1 MPALAVLV
9 VACPCALVLATP
21 AAVLAA
27 TARLARLGVLVKGGA
42 AIEALARVDT
52 VAFDKTGTLTEGKP
66 ELGDVIAFRPE
77 GDGRPDE
84 AADEVLRL
92 AAAAEQA
99 SEHPLARMLVD
110 AARSSGLEPRRS
122 DEFQAQPGAGIVATI
137 RMPDSEDTP
146 HRIIVGNARLMREQG
161 IALSPEVE
169 SALEGL
175 DRSGQ
180 TPLIVVRDATVVG
193 IIGARDRVRRNAHDV
208 IHDLKHLGLK
218 DLADPDGR
226 PRRTRAGRRQEGPYQ
241 ASRGRAHAGRQ
252 GRRGSTSVAARVG
265 SWRWWATA
273 STTHRPW
280 LVPTSGWHSPARA
293 ATWPPRP
300 ARSS

>member
-1 MPALAVLV
+1 M
-9 VACPCALVLATP
+9 
-21 AAVLAA
+21 
-27 TARLARLGVLVKGGA
+27 KGGA

-84 AADEVLRL
+84 AARRRCYAWPPPQNR
-92 AAAAEQA
+92 AA
-99 SEHPLARMLVD
+99 SIPSRGCW
-110 AARSSGLEPRRS
+110 SPRPAHRDS
-122 DEFQAQPGAGIVATI
+122 NHRRVGEFQAQPGAGVSATI

-146 HRIIVGNARLMREQG
+146 HRILVGNARLIREQG
-161 IALSPEVE
+161 IALPPEVE

-193 IIGARDRVRRNAHDV
+193 IDRGQGPGPPEAHDV

-218 DLADPDGR
+218 DLTILTGDR
-226 PRRTRAGRRQEGPYQ
+226 PAPARGRRQEGPHQ
-241 ASRGRAHAGRQ
+241 ASGGRADARRQ
-252 GRRGSTSVAARVG
+252 GRVDPASVAARVG
-265 SWRWWATA
+265 SSR
-273 STTHRPW
+273 
-280 LVPTSGWHSPARA
+280 
-293 ATWPPRP
+293 
-300 ARSS
+300 